1 MTKLRDFRSP
11 PWEVSLY
18 KKIPMAKYNRESMK
32 LIREIVGEPVRVL
45 FRGPRP
51 ATSGRS
57 IVTRQ
62 SSCLKQDAVT
72 FSVYRDF
79 RR

>member
-18 KKIPMAKYNRESMK
+18 KKIPMVKYNRESIK
-32 LIREIVGEPVRVL
+32 LIREIVGEPIRVR

-51 ATSGRS
+51 ANSGRS
-57 IVTRQ
+57 FVTRQ

-72 FSVYRDF
+72 FAVYRDT